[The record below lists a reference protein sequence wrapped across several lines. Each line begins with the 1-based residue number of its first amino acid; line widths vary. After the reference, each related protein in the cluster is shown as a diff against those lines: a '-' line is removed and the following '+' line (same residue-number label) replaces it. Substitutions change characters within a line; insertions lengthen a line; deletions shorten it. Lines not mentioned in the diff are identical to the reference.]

1 MDEYLQQI
9 DRLLPTLKII
19 SHSPV
24 DPVVAEAVPSPWEV
38 LGCGNYAAVLVH
50 PEFPQWVV
58 KVYAPG
64 RSGIEQEKMV
74 YDRLGA
80 HPAFSQCLASGD
92 NFLVLQRLHGITL
105 YDCLPRGK
113 RIPRRAIA
121 DIDRALDYARAQGLH
136 PHDVHGR
143 NVMLADGHG
152 LVVDVSD
159 FLKAEDD
166 CQAWNDLRRA
176 YYWIYRPLIYPL
188 GLRVPYRLLD
198 LLRASYRRSRKLFRR
213 CRYTIRNA

>member
-24 DPVVAEAVPSPWEV
+24 DPVVAEAVPAPWEV

-113 RIPRRAIA
+113 RIPRQAIA

-176 YYWIYRPLIYPL
+176 YYWIYRPLIYPS

-198 LLRASYRRSRKLFRR
+198 LLRVSYRRSRKLFRR

>member
-24 DPVVAEAVPSPWEV
+24 DPVVAEAVPAPWEV

-113 RIPRRAIA
+113 RIPRRAIE

-198 LLRASYRRSRKLFRR
+198 LLRVSYRRSRKLFRR